1 MPEVHPQLIILAGP
15 NGAGK
20 TTSAPVLLRDTL
32 SVLEYVNADPIAE
45 GLSAFDPSAVA
56 IQAGRVM
63 LGRLHELANQKRTFA
78 FETTLA
84 TKFYAKWISELR
96 NNGYRFQLVFLWLR
110 SPDLAVRR
118 VRERV
123 RAGGH
128 AVPEIVIRRR
138 YVAGLQN
145 FWRLYQPL
153 ADAWAVYDN
162 SELNASVPIAS
173 GDKNVPLLI
182 YDKRSW
188 ISFELTKP

>member
-1 MPEVHPQLIILAGP
+1 MLEKRPQVIVLAGP

-20 TTSAPVLLRDTL
+20 TTSAPLLLRDTF
-32 SVLEYVNADPIAE
+32 SVLEYVNADPIAH

-63 LGRLHELANQKRTFA
+63 LDRLHELANRQRTFA

-84 TKFYAKWISELR
+84 TRFYANWIDGLR
-96 NNGYRFQLVFLWLR
+96 NNGYRLQLMFLWLR
-110 SPDLAVRR
+110 SPDLAVLR

-128 AVPEIVIRRR
+128 DVPEIVIRRR
-138 YVAGLQN
+138 YVAGLRN
-145 FWRLYQPL
+145 FWLLYQPL

-162 SELNASVPIAS
+162 SELNASIPVAS
-173 GDKNVPLLI
+173 GDRNVPLLI
-182 YDKRSW
+182 YDKKSW
-188 ISFELTKP
+188 ISFSLTKP